1 MWKAIQVERGNED
14 RKEENRKGT
23 IMRREKK
30 DLVTFDSESKEEINF
45 KITDF
50 SLDNWE
56 NDDSI
61 GILWIQKYVLCVS
74 LREISPEDKNMKVF
88 TCHVYISVIRD
99 IDFVLLFSFDS
110 M

>member
-1 MWKAIQVERGNED
+1 M
-14 RKEENRKGT
+14 
-23 IMRREKK
+23 
-30 DLVTFDSESKEEINF
+30 VTFDSESKEEINF
-45 KITDF
+45 KIIDF

-74 LREISPEDKNMKVF
+74 LREISPKDKNMKVF
-88 TCHVYISVIRD
+88 TCHVYISVICD
-99 IDFVLLFSFDS
+99 SDFVLLFSFDS